1 MSPCLSTIQAAT
13 PKCPGSHTNISTHA
27 GLAKYIPCG
36 RPMRWDATAEQW
48 QCPSHGIRKV
58 EVDLGEAA

>member
-1 MSPCLSTIQAAT
+1 MCPCLSTIQAAT
-13 PKCPGSHTNISTHA
+13 PKCPGSHTNMNTLA

-48 QCPSHGIRKV
+48 QCDSHGTRNV
-58 EVDLGEAA
+58 GFALGEAA